1 MRNHFFLILAIVVTL
16 SSLLSC
22 ANDPDEGVDHPVLI
36 DGRTFPGDNSI
47 WDHGIDKA
55 SGSIWYRFRPVR
67 FDDPYFDNGNL
78 YFAVLNSHLYGRETP
93 EESFAF
99 EQIMNRTAPVKEEFL
114 LYRRELLNEGRLAHK
129 EDSAYVSI
137 TFANTYVAGLPTVV
151 ADGILFGQEPGT
163 DLSDWFRVKDNNIL
177 GIIGRNYTIERRAD
191 LVDKYLDFS
200 EYFVI
205 DRMLPIGL
213 DFNTKS
219 IPEEISTDDFGL
231 IRYDGHYS
239 GDTIIKVTVTVPVL
253 FEYYWDWC
261 KELYS
266 NPDAQE
272 VFHEGSLTYMI
283 PLVKKK

>member
-1 MRNHFFLILAIVVTL
+1 MKRLIELSAIFFVLLTL
-16 SSLLSC
+16 VSC
-22 ANDPDEGVDHPVLI
+22 QVDLKEGVDHPVLI

-78 YFAVLNSHLYGRETP
+78 YHSVWNSKLNESATP
-93 EESFAF
+93 AEAFAF
-99 EQIMNRTAPVKEEFL
+99 ERILSRTAPVKEEFL
-114 LYRRELLNEGRLAHK
+114 LYRRELLNDGKLAHR
-129 EDSAYVSI
+129 EDSALVSI

-151 ADGILFGQEPGT
+151 AEGILFGQEPGT
-163 DLSDWFRVKDNNIL
+163 DLSEWFRVKDNNII

-200 EYFVI
+200 EYFVV

-213 DFNTKS
+213 DFNTES

-239 GDTIIKVTVTVPVL
+239 GDTIIKVTVTIPVI
-253 FEYYWDWC
+253 FEHYWDWC
-261 KELYS
+261 EALYS